1 MLADNNVL
9 SFVDSLFNEARLN
22 DELPAVRTPQ
32 EGYGIMAERFLSVA
46 SSTTG
51 TKKAV
56 ADALEAMSEGDRN
69 TFINTCDRVYSA
81 SVQVADAAFKMAA
94 AMQNVVTQLSMYEG
108 QSATITPLESLANND
123 NDDDPDNE
131 EE

>member
-1 MLADNNVL
+1 MFADNKVL

-46 SSTTG
+46 SCTAG
-51 TKKAV
+51 AKKAV
-56 ADALEAMSEGDRN
+56 ADALEVMSEGERD
-69 TFINTCDRVYSA
+69 TFVGTCDRVYSA
-81 SVQVADAAFKMAA
+81 SVQVADAALKMAA

-108 QSATITPLESLANND
+108 QSATITPLESLASND
-123 NDDDPDNE
+123 NDEPDNE

>member
-1 MLADNNVL
+1 MFADNKVL
-9 SFVDSLFNEARLN
+9 KCVDSLFNEARLN

-32 EGYGIMAERFLSVA
+32 EGYGIMAERFLSGA
-46 SSTTG
+46 SCTTG
-51 TKKAV
+51 AKKAV
-56 ADALEAMSEGDRN
+56 ADALEVMSEGE
-69 TFINTCDRVYSA
+69 RVYSA
-81 SVQVADAAFKMAA
+81 SVQVADAALKMAA

-108 QSATITPLESLANND
+108 QSATITPLESLANKD

>member
-1 MLADNNVL
+1 MLADNKVL
-9 SFVDSLFNEARLN
+9 NFVDSLFNEARMN

-32 EGYGIMAERFLSVA
+32 EGYGIMAERFLSVS

-51 TKKAV
+51 AKKAV
-56 ADALEAMSEGDRN
+56 ADALEAMSEGDRE

-81 SVQVADAAFKMAA
+81 SVQVADAALKMAA
-94 AMQNVVTQLSMYEG
+94 AMQAVVTQLSMYEG
-108 QSATITPLESLANND
+108 QSATITPLESLASND
-123 NDDDPDNE
+123 NDDPDNE

>member
-1 MLADNNVL
+1 MLADNKVL
-9 SFVDSLFNEARLN
+9 NFVDSLFNEARMN

-32 EGYGIMAERFLSVA
+32 EGYGIMAERFLSV
-46 SSTTG
+46 SLSTTG

-81 SVQVADAAFKMAA
+81 SVQVADAALKMAA
-94 AMQNVVTQLSMYEG
+94 AMQAVVTQLSMYEG
-108 QSATITPLESLANND
+108 QSATCTPLESMANED
-123 NDDDPDNE
+123 NNDDPDNE

>member
-1 MLADNNVL
+1 MLADNKVL
-9 SFVDSLFNEARLN
+9 NFVDSLFNEARLN

-32 EGYGIMAERFLSVA
+32 EGYGIMAERFLSV
-46 SSTTG
+46 SLSTTG

-81 SVQVADAAFKMAA
+81 SVQVADAALKMAA
-94 AMQNVVTQLSMYEG
+94 AMQAVVTQLSMYEG
-108 QSATITPLESLANND
+108 QSATITPLESMANED
-123 NDDDPDNE
+123 NDDPDNE

>member
-1 MLADNNVL
+1 MLADNKVL
-9 SFVDSLFNEARLN
+9 KFVDSLFNEARLN

-46 SSTTG
+46 SCTAG
-51 TKKAV
+51 AKKAV
-56 ADALEAMSEGDRN
+56 ADALEVMSEGERD
-69 TFINTCDRVYSA
+69 TFVGTCDRVYSA
-81 SVQVADAAFKMAA
+81 SVQVADAALKMAA

-108 QSATITPLESLANND
+108 QSATITPLESLASND
-123 NDDDPDNE
+123 NDEPDNE

>member
-1 MLADNNVL
+1 MLADNKVL

-51 TKKAV
+51 AKKAV
-56 ADALEAMSEGDRN
+56 ADALDAMSEGDRDI
-69 TFINTCDRVYSA
+69 FINTCDRVYSA
-81 SVQVADAAFKMAA
+81 SVQVADAAIKMAA
-94 AMQNVVTQLSMYEG
+94 AMQAVVTQLSMYEG
-108 QSATITPLESLANND
+108 QRATITPLESLASND
-123 NDDDPDNE
+123 SDDPDNE

>member
-1 MLADNNVL
+1 MLADNKVL
-9 SFVDSLFNEARLN
+9 NFVDSLFNEARLN

-46 SSTTG
+46 SCTAG
-51 TKKAV
+51 AKKAV
-56 ADALEAMSEGDRN
+56 ADALEVMSEGERD
-69 TFINTCDRVYSA
+69 TFVGTCDRVYSA
-81 SVQVADAAFKMAA
+81 SVQVADAALKMAA

-108 QSATITPLESLANND
+108 QSATITPLESLASND
-123 NDDDPDNE
+123 NDEPDNE

>member
-1 MLADNNVL
+1 MLADNKVL
-9 SFVDSLFNEARLN
+9 NFVDSLFNEARMN

-32 EGYGIMAERFLSVA
+32 EGYGIMAERFLSVS

-51 TKKAV
+51 AKKAV
-56 ADALEAMSEGDRN
+56 ADALEAMSEGDRE

-81 SVQVADAAFKMAA
+81 SVQVADAALKMAA
-94 AMQNVVTQLSMYEG
+94 AMQAVVTQLSMYEG
-108 QSATITPLESLANND
+108 QSATITPLESLASND
-123 NDDDPDNE
+123 NDEPGNE

>member
-1 MLADNNVL
+1 MLADNEVL
-9 SFVDSLFNEARLN
+9 NFVDSLFNEARMN

-32 EGYGIMAERFLSVA
+32 EGYGIMAERFLSVS

-51 TKKAV
+51 AKKAV
-56 ADALEAMSEGDRN
+56 ADALEAMSEGDRE

-81 SVQVADAAFKMAA
+81 SVQVADAALKMAA
-94 AMQNVVTQLSMYEG
+94 AMQAVVTQLSMYEG
-108 QSATITPLESLANND
+108 QSATITPLESLASND
-123 NDDDPDNE
+123 NDDPDNE

>member
-1 MLADNNVL
+1 MLADNKVL

-51 TKKAV
+51 A
-56 ADALEAMSEGDRN
+56 
-69 TFINTCDRVYSA
+69 
-81 SVQVADAAFKMAA
+81 
-94 AMQNVVTQLSMYEG
+94 
-108 QSATITPLESLANND
+108 
-123 NDDDPDNE
+123 
-131 EE
+131 